1 MRVKGKSKKEGK
13 QRKRDNSGQDGKMK
27 ILKQDYTVM
36 DK

>member
-13 QRKRDNSGQDGKMK
+13 QRKNSGQDGKMK